1 MRLDETIIPPLSSPI
16 HPGTEPGP
24 AAAGAGLGLPPEAP
38 LAMPVQD
45 LGRWDQG
52 FTRRPA
58 RPARSP
64 WLARLAVF
72 GGALTLTAYGGWQM
86 LETVSV
92 SGSPTGLQLVLVVLF
107 CLTFSWIA
115 LAFTSGVLGFAV
127 LLRRREREPAI
138 PAALRTRTAVLM
150 PVYNEATARTFAGI
164 EAMREAVEATGLG
177 GHFDWFVLSDS
188 TQADAWIAE
197 ERAFLDLRGRL
208 GPEARLYYRHRP
220 KNHHRKAGNIGDFV
234 TRWGGHY
241 DHMLVL
247 DADSLMSGPAV
258 VALAAAMEADP
269 DAGIIQTLPLII
281 NRNTL
286 FARLQQFAARIY
298 GPVIAAG
305 LSAWSGRDGNYWG
318 HNAIIRTRAFA
329 ESCGLPDLPGKPPFG
344 GHILSHDFVEAA
356 LIRRAGWAVYMLH
369 RLPGSYEES
378 PPSLIDVAVRDRRW
392 AQGNLQHAR
401 VIGAAG
407 LHPATRQHFATGIA
421 GYLASPLWL
430 LQLLVGILLVLQTA
444 TERPDYFAG
453 AGFSPVFPRF
463 DPVRALQ
470 LFGLTMAVLL
480 APKFLGLILALLDG
494 PVRRA
499 CGGAGRLVLS
509 SLVEILL
516 SALVAP
522 VAMVIQSGSVMG
534 ILLGRDTGWNP
545 QRRDDGSIPLRDIV
559 ARHRW
564 HTVLGLVAGIAA
576 FAIATSLFLWMSPTI
591 LGLVLAIPI
600 SWASGQLGL
609 GLALKDRRLLA
620 TPEEATPPEIAV
632 RAAALTAR
640 NTARGFDEADA
651 LAAIHADPDLA
662 TAHARMLPVGRSRPR
677 GAIDPDQ
684 TLATAKICEAETVSE
699 AQAWLSPKE
708 RMALLHDRALVDR
721 LVRLT

>member
-1 MRLDETIIPPLSSPI
+1 VPLDETTFPTVL
-16 HPGTEPGP
+16 P
-24 AAAGAGLGLPPEAP
+24 AAGPSAEAGLATASAGFGLPFEAP
-38 LAMPVQD
+38 LAMPIQD
-45 LGRWDQG
+45 LAHWDPG
-52 FTRRPA
+52 SARRAA
-58 RPARSP
+58 RPVRAP

-72 GGALTLTAYGGWQM
+72 GGALALTAYGGWQM

-92 SGSPTGLQLVLVVLF
+92 SGNPTGLQLVLVVLF
-107 CLTFSWIA
+107 CLTFSWIT
-115 LAFTSGVLGFAV
+115 LAFTSGLLGFV
-127 LLRRREREPAI
+127 MLMRRERTPDR
-138 PAALRTRTAVLM
+138 PAALRTRTAILM

-164 EAMREAVEATGLG
+164 EAMREAVDATGLG
-177 GHFDWFVLSDS
+177 QHFDWFVLSDS

-197 ERAFLDLRGRL
+197 ERAFLDLRERL

-329 ESCGLPDLPGKPPFG
+329 ESCGLPDLPGTPPFG

-378 PPSLIDVAVRDRRW
+378 PPSLIDVAIRDRRW

-522 VAMVIQSGSVMG
+522 VAMVIQSGSVVS

-545 QRRDDGSIPLRDIV
+545 QRRDDGTIPLRDII

-564 HTVLGLVAGIAA
+564 HMALGLVAGIAA

-591 LGLVLAIPI
+591 VGLVLAIPI
-600 SWASGQLGL
+600 SWASGQVGL
-609 GLALKDRRLLA
+609 GLALKDKRLLA

-632 RAAALTAR
+632 RAGALAAR
-640 NTARGFDEADA
+640 NTAKGYDEADA
-651 LAAIHADPDLA
+651 LAAIHADPDFA
-662 TAHARMLPVGRSRPR
+662 TAHARMLPIGRPRPR

-699 AQAWLSPKE
+699 AQVWLSPKE

-721 LVRLT
+721 LTRLT